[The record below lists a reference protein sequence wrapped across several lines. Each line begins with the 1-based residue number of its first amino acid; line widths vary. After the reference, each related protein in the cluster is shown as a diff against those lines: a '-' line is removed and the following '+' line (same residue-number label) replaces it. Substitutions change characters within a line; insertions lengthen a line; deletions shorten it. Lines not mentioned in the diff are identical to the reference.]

1 MKRALAERAKQSASI
16 GGTTTNSS
24 EPSTPA
30 YHGAQQ
36 QPHTNSTVSSPA
48 PVPSSLPVPHV
59 KNSEIYHHPQSP
71 SQPPKKIAKLD
82 TTAPNHHDGGD
93 ASRSHEQQQPKPD
106 AAPSSSSNSVPGASA
121 PLPSSSSSSP
131 VHPTLRPPAA
141 FTSRSLSLGGAG
153 HKRPREAPQADSS
166 SSSSSTNAFYL
177 QHQNRAL
184 AVELRSLQHSLRQL
198 ERERDQRRMDCSA
211 AVQAL
216 HRLHATWTQLE
227 TALLPSTEAATPRN
241 PTNDGRTAG
250 SSESNHDGTE
260 ATGLPTP
267 STGAGDSVEWT
278 VALSRAL
285 VALGKEEGSSDGQ
298 TDDSYDR
305 IASSLAARASVL
317 QDVLWK
323 VLRQASNNT
332 GGNHVN
338 VMAAAAAASRTE
350 IADQRSKV
358 QEAMGEIRGLQAQVE
373 ELKASRD
380 AAVAS
385 ERKVRRN
392 VYRLAANMINVDQ
405 LMAAIQDD
413 TEVVDVELQQEI
425 VKQQLLKQDQG
436 TVPAGGPSNSSGDDG
451 RHAGVAG
458 NSADADALAKHAHA
472 SAATIDAMKTR
483 ITDLERTLSNRD
495 DSIEQVRSLALHV
508 VWSQHDSDASLC
520 YRHSSQN

>member
-36 QPHTNSTVSSPA
+36 QPHTNVTVSSPA

-71 SQPPKKIAKLD
+71 SQPPRKIAKLD
-82 TTAPNHHDGGD
+82 TTPPNHPDGGV

-106 AAPSSSSNSVPGASA
+106 AEPSSSSNPVPGASA
-121 PLPSSSSSSP
+121 PLPSSSSSSSP
-131 VHPTLRPPAA
+131 VPPTLRPPAA
-141 FTSRSLSLGGAG
+141 VTSRSLSLGGAG
-153 HKRPREAPQADSS
+153 HKRPREAPLADSSS

-198 ERERDQRRMDCSA
+198 ERERDERRQDCSA

-216 HRLHATWTQLE
+216 HRLHAMWTQLE
-227 TALLPSTEAATPRN
+227 TALLPTTETGTSIN
-241 PTNDGRTAG
+241 PTNDGRAAG
-250 SSESNHDGTE
+250 SNESNHDGTE
-260 ATGLPTP
+260 ATGLHTP

-285 VALGKEEGSSDGQ
+285 VALGKEEGSSDGL
-298 TDDSYDR
+298 TDVSYDR

-338 VMAAAAAASRTE
+338 VTAAAAAASRTE
-350 IADQRSKV
+350 IADQQSKV

-436 TVPAGGPSNSSGDDG
+436 TVQAGGPSNSSGEDG
-451 RHAGVAG
+451 RPAGAAG
-458 NSADADALAKHAHA
+458 PSADADALAKHAHA

-495 DSIEQVRSLALHV
+495 DSIEQVRSLVFYCRV
-508 VWSQHDSDASLC
+508 V
-520 YRHSSQN
+520 SSRF

>member
-36 QPHTNSTVSSPA
+36 QPQPHTNVTVSSPA
-48 PVPSSLPVPHV
+48 PVPSSLSVSHV

-82 TTAPNHHDGGD
+82 TTPPNHHDGGV

-106 AAPSSSSNSVPGASA
+106 AAPSSSSNSVSGASA
-121 PLPSSSSSSP
+121 PLPSSSSSSSP
-131 VHPTLRPPAA
+131 VPPNLRPPAA

-184 AVELRSLQHSLRQL
+184 AVELRSLQHSLQQL

-227 TALLPSTEAATPRN
+227 TALLPTTETAISSN
-241 PTNDGRTAG
+241 PTNDGRIAG
-250 SSESNHDGTE
+250 SNESNHDGSDT
-260 ATGLPTP
+260 TGLPTP

-285 VALGKEEGSSDGQ
+285 VALSKEEVSTDGLI
-298 TDDSYDR
+298 DVSYDR

-317 QDVLWK
+317 QDLLWK
-323 VLRQASNNT
+323 ALREASNT
-332 GGNHVN
+332 GGNHIDTS
-338 VMAAAAAASRTE
+338 AAVAASRME
-350 IADQRSKV
+350 IADQQSKV

-380 AAVAS
+380 AAVTS

-436 TVPAGGPSNSSGDDG
+436 TVQAGGPSNSSVDDG
-451 RHAGVAG
+451 RPAGAAG
-458 NSADADALAKHAHA
+458 PSADADALAKHAHA

-495 DSIEQVRSLALHV
+495 DSIEQVRSLAFYCRV
-508 VWSQHDSDASLC
+508 V
-520 YRHSSQN
+520 SSRF